1 MTFIVITMSVHLLR
15 RFFMRNRVQNYIKIS
30 ATVVSPYNYL
40 IQYITYIFDNNYNNR
55 VLKLIPLVFR
65 ILYSSWSS

>member
-30 ATVVSPYNYL
+30 ATVVNPYNYL
-40 IQYITYIFDNNYNNR
+40 IQYYTTYIFDNYNNR